1 MTTQKYIYSILLT
14 FLAMSLLFGQT
25 NQNVAHI
32 DTKENRIIIDEGT
45 AFQITG
51 TGEMQMDEY
60 NRAII
65 FPANAI
71 FMINE
76 QPLKD
81 AEKFAVS
88 MEDKIEVAS
97 DGIAMR
103 IMPIKNFK
111 SANYNSITRI
121 RHTPESGERSKIN
134 IDQNDKIIVMIRN
147 NEVLYFISDGE
158 SH

>member
-14 FLAMSLLFGQT
+14 FLTMSLLFGQT

-32 DTKENRIIIDEGT
+32 DTKENRIIINEGT

-103 IMPIKNFK
+103 IIPIKNFK
-111 SANYNSITRI
+111 PTSYNSITRI
-121 RHTPESGERSKIN
+121 RHTPASGERSKIN
-134 IDQNDKIIVMIRN
+134 IDQEDKIVVMMRN